1 MEENQKET
9 ESTLSELQV
18 CTDASLVCASTPE
31 SFNGMDNKNILSSG
45 YIGEG
50 KHDLEAQVYDGAEIG
65 KTERVPIVAADGIPL
80 MPCTAAKAKRLLKSG
95 KAAYSWNKLGMF
107 FLKLNYVPRE
117 INIQPLVL
125 GIDTGSKFE
134 GYSISGTQDN
144 LANLMVETK
153 GWIKKAVEVRRNMRR
168 ARRFRNTRRRKS
180 KPNRMKGKRI
190 APSTRAR
197 AEARVEIARQLGKII
212 PFKTVVVED
221 VKAATRKGKSK
232 RTRRWN
238 ANFSPLEVG
247 KQHMYSKLRGL
258 GYEVKLISGFETKA
272 IRDKIGIKKSSDKSK
287 PVFETHCLDAWAIAS
302 TVSKATRPSCRK
314 ITYLVPL
321 HFNRRQLHML
331 QFEKGGKRRRQ
342 GGTLSNGIKKG
353 TLVNDSK
360 YGLCYVGGAG
370 SKGISLHSYK
380 TGKRLTQKGEIRNKK
395 RNVAYRNMSA
405 IPPIAKDHGLPCR
418 LNR

>member
-18 CTDASLVCASTPE
+18 CTDASLVCTSTAE
-31 SFNGMDNKNILSSG
+31 SFNAMDNTNILSSG

-50 KHDLEAQVYDGAEIG
+50 KFNPEAKAYEGAEIG
-65 KTERVPIVAADGIPL
+65 KIKGERIAVIASDGTPL
-80 MPCTAAKAKRLLKSG
+80 MPCTAAKAKRLMKDG
-95 KAAYSWNKLGMF
+95 KATYSWNKLGMF
-107 FLKLNYVPRE
+107 FLKLNYVPKE
-117 INIQPLVL
+117 INIQPLAL

-247 KQHMYSKLRGL
+247 KQHMYSNLRKL
-258 GYEVKLISGFETKA
+258 GYDVKLMSGYETKA
-272 IRDKIGIKKSSDKSK
+272 IRDRIGMKKSSDKSK
-287 PVFETHCLDAWAIAS
+287 QVFETHCLDAWAIAS
-302 TVSKATRPSCRK
+302 TVSKAKYPSCKK
-314 ITYLVPL
+314 IMYLVPL

-331 QFEKGGKRRRQ
+331 QPEKGGKRRRQ
-342 GGTLSNGIKKG
+342 GGTMSNGIKKG

-360 YGLCYVGGAG
+360 YGLCYVGGS
-370 SKGISLHSYK
+370 SKNGVSLHSYE
-380 TGKRLTQKGEIRNKK
+380 TGKRLTQKGRIENIK
-395 RNVAYRNMSA
+395 RKIEYTCA
-405 IPPIAKDHGLPCR
+405 IPPMAKAMGFLATEW
-418 LNR
+418 